1 MTEIHENNKSKSSS
15 KRLILTTIS
24 VFINILILLFL
35 FTLYFEFGP
44 TPIII
49 LLIFLFAFLTFS
61 GPLFKGGKKKR
72 HYSRIF
78 PDKKKAKEMQR
89 RQKEFIR
96 TRIEPKIPIQKEI
109 KAVDLKI
116 KSIGPTKQLIKK
128 CSNCGMTLAS
138 FVKKCPKCRNPII
151 D

>member
-1 MTEIHENNKSKSSS
+1 MTELKQNDKKEFSHR
-15 KRLILTTIS
+15 RLILTSILLL
-24 VFINILILLFL
+24 INLLILLFL
-35 FTLYFEFGP
+35 FALYFEYGA

-49 LLIFLFAFLTFS
+49 ILILLFAFLTFFS
-61 GPLFKGGKKKR
+61 PFLRGKKKSL
-72 HYSRIF
+72 YSRMF
-78 PDKKKAKEMQR
+78 PDKKEAKNLQR

-96 TRIEPKIPIQKEI
+96 TRTEPKIPQQKEI

-116 KSIGPTKQLIKK
+116 KSIGRIKPLIKK

-138 FVKKCPKCRNPII
+138 FVKKCPACGKSVI